1 MKRLLQ
7 FGLTILTLCLLLM
20 TGCKERAQKEAIQ
33 TPEVTFTK
41 EGELRLYSISKD
53 SVISSLD
60 IEIAETE
67 YETQTG
73 LMYRSGMADNQGMLF
88 VFEDVRMHSFY
99 MKNTEF
105 PLDILFIDDQNKIV
119 SLKEDAQ
126 PLDESGI
133 SSVYPVRYVLEVN
146 AGITQKLGVT
156 VGDSISFS
164 RQ

>member
-1 MKRLLQ
+1 MYKLIRSG
-7 FGLTILTLCLLLM
+7 FAILVICFITA
-20 TGCKERAQKEAIQ
+20 TSCKEASQKQAIQ

-41 EGELRLYSISKD
+41 EGELSIYGVDRD
-53 SVISSLD
+53 SVISRLD
-60 IEIAETE
+60 IEIAESD

-88 VFEDVRMHSFY
+88 VFEDIRMHSFY

-105 PLDILFIDDQNKIV
+105 ALDILFIDDGNKIV
-119 SLKEDAQ
+119 SIKENAQ

-146 AGITQKLGVT
+146 AGLTQKLGVS
-156 VGDSISFS
+156 VGDSISYS